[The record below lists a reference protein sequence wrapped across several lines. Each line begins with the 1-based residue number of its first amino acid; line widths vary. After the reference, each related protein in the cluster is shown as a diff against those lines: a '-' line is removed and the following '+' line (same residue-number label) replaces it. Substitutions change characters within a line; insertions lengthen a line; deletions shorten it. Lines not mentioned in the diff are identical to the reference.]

1 MLKLVNNFIQ
11 QNLHVKTLNN
21 FIQQIY
27 QNVSPNPTLLGS
39 IKQLKLKQRDKDEN
53 SRKSES
59 GLV

>member
-1 MLKLVNNFIQ
+1 MKLFTSFSMSILLYEVVLYFIDSP
-11 QNLHVKTLNN
+11 K
-21 FIQQIY
+21 
-27 QNVSPNPTLLGS
+27 NVSPNPTLLGS